1 MNRFIRKNPLPLQRK
16 KRKTI
21 YNSKNYTMFKKG
33 NRGNTLH
40 GILLIAL
47 FSFAAFYIAE
57 IPFVKSL
64 SFSPLIVGIILGM
77 LYANSLRNHL
87 PETWVPGI
95 KFCTKQIL
103 RAGIVLYGFRL
114 TLTEVAA
121 VGLPA
126 VVIDTII
133 VAGTIFLGIW
143 LGRALKM
150 DKDTSLM
157 TATGSAI
164 CGAAAVLGAEPV
176 VKCEG
181 HKTAIA
187 VSTVVIFGTIS
198 MFLYP
203 VMYRA
208 GLLDGLG
215 DMGVAIYTGSTLH
228 EVAHV
233 AGAGNAMDPT
243 DALGIAGNA
252 TITKMIRVMMLAPVL
267 VIMSLALAKRKN
279 STPGAA
285 SGKSKIT
292 IPWFAFGF
300 IGIICLNSF
309 LQYALGV
316 DSVKDIPLNGAIEY
330 IDTFMLT
337 MAMTALGTDTSIDKF
352 RQAGA
357 KPFLLAGFLYIW
369 LVGGGYL
376 LTKYLVPAL
385 A

>member
-1 MNRFIRKNPLPLQRK
+1 MFSKENRAN
-16 KRKTI
+16 TI
-21 YNSKNYTMFKKG
+21 
-33 NRGNTLH
+33 H

-77 LYANSLRNHL
+77 LYANSLRNKL

-114 TLTEVAA
+114 TLTQVAA

-133 VAGTIFLGIW
+133 VAGTIFLGVW
-143 LGRALKM
+143 LGKLLKM

-203 VMYRA
+203 ILYRA
-208 GLLDGLG
+208 GMLDALG
-215 DMGVAIYTGSTLH
+215 NTGVAIYTGSTLH

-243 DALGIAGNA
+243 DTLGIAGTA

-267 VIMSLALAKRKN
+267 VIMSFALAGRKK
-279 STPGAA
+279 AA
-285 SGKSKIT
+285 AEGGTTQKSKIT

-300 IGIICLNSF
+300 IGIICLNSL
-309 LQYALGV
+309 LQYLFGV
-316 DSVKDIPLNGAIEY
+316 DSVKEIPLNGAIEY

-337 MAMTALGTDTSIDKF
+337 MAMTALGTDTSMEKF
-352 RQAGA
+352 KQAGA
-357 KPFLLAGFLYIW
+357 KPFLLAGLLYIW
-369 LVGGGYL
+369 LLGGGYL
-376 LTKYLVPAL
+376 LTKWLVPMIG
-385 A
+385 

>member
-1 MNRFIRKNPLPLQRK
+1 
-16 KRKTI
+16 
-21 YNSKNYTMFKKG
+21 MFEKG
-33 NRGNTLH
+33 NRGNTIH

-126 VVIDTII
+126 VIIDTII

-143 LGRALKM
+143 LGRAMKM

-203 VMYRA
+203 IMYRA
-208 GLLDGLG
+208 GMLNGLG

-243 DALGIAGNA
+243 DALGIAGTA
-252 TITKMIRVMMLAPVL
+252 TITKMIRVMMLVPVL
-267 VIMSLALAKRKN
+267 LITTYLVARARKRQVQK
-279 STPGAA
+279 GQ
-285 SGKSKIT
+285 KFQKIAV
-292 IPWFAFGF
+292 PWFAIGF
-300 IGIICLNSF
+300 MGVIAFNSF
-309 LQYALGV
+309 DLLPAQLVAGINTL
-316 DSVKDIPLNGAIEY
+316 
-330 IDTFMLT
+330 DTFLLT
-337 MAMTALGTDTSIDKF
+337 MAMTALGTETSIDKF
-352 RQAGA
+352 RKAGA
-357 KPFLLAGFLYIW
+357 KPFVLALLLYVW
-369 LVGGGYL
+369 LVVGGYFL
-376 LTKYLVPAL
+376 VKYLTPYL
-385 A
+385 M